1 MPKGYGSNVRL
12 ETTKS
17 DVLSSMTRMMDW
29 HKSSQKDEQILS
41 KSLNALPIK
50 EVFKTQQNSVVMRN
64 VKGRKEGNSRQ

>member
-12 ETTKS
+12 EMTKS

>member
-1 MPKGYGSNVRL
+1 MPKGYGSNIRL

>member
-12 ETTKS
+12 ETKS